1 MIKLR
6 LALAKTEEARYTSH
20 LDTMRMMIR
29 SIRRCGLPIA
39 YTNGF
44 NKHPILSFLLPLS
57 MGITSNYEPVDLAF
71 EDGTA
76 AQEVETALGEVLPR
90 GFRIVEMGEIGCAV
104 NDVYAA
110 EYQIKLYFEEGKNGA
125 VLSDLL
131 ASNEPL
137 LVEKKSKK
145 GMIKVDIRPMIY
157 DAKWSDETNTLT
169 AVLACGTEKNLNPSL
184 LLQALSEADPAF
196 SPLYFKAHR
205 AKILTQNNA
214 KLIQ

>member
-6 LALAKTEEARYTSH
+6 LALSKTEEARYTSH

-57 MGITSNYEPVDLAF
+57 MGITSDYEPVDLAF
-71 EDGTA
+71 EDGTTTSM
-76 AQEVETALGEVLPR
+76 VKDALSAVLPR
-90 GFRIVEMGEIGCAV
+90 GFSIVDIGELGCAV

-110 EYQIKLYFEEGKNGA
+110 EYQINLFFADGKNGDM
-125 VLSDLL
+125 LPQLLDSDT
-131 ASNEPL
+131 PL

-157 DAKWSDETNTLT
+157 RAEWCYESNTLT
-169 AVLACGTEKNLNPSL
+169 ATLACGTEKNLNPSL
-184 LLQALSEADPAF
+184 LIQALTEADSDF

-205 AKILTQNNA
+205 SEIITQNDA

>member
-6 LALAKTEEARYTSH
+6 LALAKTEQARYTSH

-57 MGITSNYEPVDLAF
+57 MGITSDYEPVDLAF
-71 EDGTA
+71 EDGTTA
-76 AQEVETALGEVLPR
+76 EEVKKALDETLPQ
-90 GFRIVEMGEIGCAV
+90 GFKVVEIGEIGCTV

-110 EYQIKLYFEEGKNGA
+110 EYQITLFFEDGKA
-125 VLSDLL
+125 IDPTALLSS
-131 ASNEPL
+131 AQPL

-145 GMIKVDIRPMIY
+145 GMIKVDIRPMILEASWQA
-157 DAKWSDETNTLT
+157 DTNTLI
-169 AVLACGTEKNLNPSL
+169 AVLACGTEKNLNPGL
-184 LLQALSEADPAF
+184 LLQALSEADATF
-196 SPLYFKAHR
+196 APLYFKAHR
-205 AKILTQNNA
+205 AKILTQNNVSI
-214 KLIQ
+214 IQS